1 MLPAKKVAFSKP
13 QKCYED
19 ENLASQLYFL
29 TAKEC
34 VHEIMTGEVTAVDC
48 ISSVF
53 ERIRKVEDQ
62 VHAFITLTEEVA
74 LRKAQEVDNKI
85 SRGDKVGK
93 LAGVPIA
100 IKDNICT
107 VGIKTTCSS
116 RMLCNFVP
124 PYDATV
130 IQRIKEEDAIII
142 GKTNMDEFAM
152 GTSTELSYFGPTH
165 NPWELSRVAGGSS
178 GGSAAAVSVGETIL
192 GLGADTGGSIRCPAS
207 FCSVVGLKPTY
218 GLVSRYGLIAYA
230 NSLEQIG
237 PLTRDVYDCALL
249 LSVIAHYDPKDST
262 SVNVPQKDY
271 TRFLVKDIRGIKVGV
286 PKEFFGVGTDPSVAR
301 CLWNGIAKLEAL
313 GVNYEEISLPNLA
326 YSLPAY
332 YLIAMSEAS
341 SNLARYDGVRYG
353 FRVDRDDLDWS
364 EAFSES
370 RRIGFGMEVK
380 RRIILGTYAL
390 SAGYYDRYYLKA
402 LKVRT
407 LIRRD
412 FEKAFRKFD
421 VLIGPTMPLPPFKI
435 GEKIND
441 PLAMYMCDI
450 DTVPINLAGCCG
462 ISIPCGFVNGL
473 PIGMQIIGKP
483 FDEGK
488 ILQVAYTFE
497 QNTPFKDTRPS
508 L

>member
-1 MLPAKKVAFSKP
+1 MLLAKKVAFSKRR
-13 QKCYED
+13 KCYED
-19 ENLASQLYFL
+19 ENLATQPCFL
-29 TAKEC
+29 TAKEY
-34 VHEIMTGEVTAVDC
+34 IRKITTGEVSAMDC
-48 ISSVF
+48 VSSVF
-53 ERIRKVEDQ
+53 ERIRKVEDH
-62 VHAFITLTEEVA
+62 VHSFITLTEEVA
-74 LRKAQEVDNKI
+74 LKKAREVDNKI
-85 SRGDKVGK
+85 IHGDRIGK

-107 VGIKTTCSS
+107 EGIRTTCSS
-116 RMLCNFVP
+116 QMLCNFIP

-130 IQRIKEEDAIII
+130 SQRIKEEDAVII

-152 GTSTELSYFGPTH
+152 GTSTESSYFRPTH

-178 GGSAAAVSVGETIL
+178 GGSAAAVAVGETIL
-192 GLGADTGGSIRCPAS
+192 ALGSDTGGSIRCPAS
-207 FCSVVGLKPTY
+207 FCSAVGLKPTY
-218 GLVSRYGLIAYA
+218 GLVSRFGLIAYA

-237 PLTRDVYDCALL
+237 PITRDVYDCALL
-249 LSVIAHYDPKDST
+249 LSVIACYDPKDST
-262 SVNVPQKDY
+262 SVNMPQKDY
-271 TRFLVKDIRGIKVGV
+271 TRFLANDVQGIKVGV
-286 PKEFFGVGTDPSVAR
+286 PKEFFGVGTDPSVIK
-301 CLWNGIAKLEAL
+301 CLWNGIEKLEAL
-313 GVNYEEISLPNLA
+313 GASYEEISLPNLA

-370 RRIGFGMEVK
+370 RRIGFGTEVK

-421 VLIGPTMPLPPFKI
+421 VLIGPTMPIPPFEI

-462 ISIPCGFVNGL
+462 ITIPCNFVNGL

-483 FDEGK
+483 FDEEK
-488 ILQVAYTFE
+488 ILRVAYAFE
-497 QNTPFKDTRPS
+497 QNTPFKNNRPS